1 MNADNENFIMALR
14 ALVGTSHGVLGA
26 ASFGD
31 HANIRN
37 AGYVCLAL
45 SSAELIG
52 LRAAA
57 DMGETFLKRL
67 DDE

>member
-1 MNADNENFIMALR
+1 MNADNENFVMALR
-14 ALVGTSHGVLGA
+14 AMVAASHGVLGA

-37 AGYVCLAL
+37 AGYVCLGL
-45 SSAELIG
+45 SSAELVG

-67 DDE
+67 DEE